1 MYDKYNRNSK
11 PIVTTLQCTL
21 GAIDWEREDGVLI
34 DLRPKRLKNPM
45 NLGPQRPFML
55 TTGTAQYIQ
64 GCIKVVL
71 FFSRC
76 GDDVTYTK
84 VTVAFLWPQREL
96 NLRSILF
103 EDILSKILWPI
114 NLMPT
119 TVFVLSV
126 FSSQLQ
132 AFQRLITLGI

>member
-1 MYDKYNRNSK
+1 
-11 PIVTTLQCTL
+11 
-21 GAIDWEREDGVLI
+21 
-34 DLRPKRLKNPM
+34 
-45 NLGPQRPFML
+45 ML
-55 TTGTAQYIQ
+55 TTGTASYIQ
-64 GCIKVVL
+64 GCIIVLL

-76 GDDVTYTK
+76 GDDVTCTK
-84 VTVAFLWPQREL
+84 VTIAFLWPQREL

-126 FSSQLQ
+126 FSSQL
-132 AFQRLITLGI
+132 